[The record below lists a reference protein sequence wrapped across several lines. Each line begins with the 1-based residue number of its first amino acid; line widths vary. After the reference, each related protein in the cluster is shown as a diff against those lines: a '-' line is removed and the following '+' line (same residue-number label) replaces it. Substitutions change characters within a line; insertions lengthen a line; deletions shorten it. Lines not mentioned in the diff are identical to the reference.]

1 MGNNLVGNNIT
12 IASFLLFTGII
23 AFVAWRQSRKTK
35 VDTLSGLFLAGRS
48 LGFLVVG
55 GGLLFAN
62 INTATMVGENELV
75 YTNNMTVMAWGMT
88 SVLAMLVVSEFI
100 MPIYLRTGI
109 ATTPEYLA
117 RRYDRA
123 TGKLVSVI
131 FLVSYVV
138 NLLPTVLYSGAVAF
152 NGLFHL
158 SDRLGVG
165 YWPTIWLLVW
175 VMGATG
181 CLYSV
186 LGGLRAI
193 AVSDTLLG
201 MGIFAGGVLLPFFAL
216 RYVGHGD
223 LVAGLHTV
231 LSTHKDHLNSI
242 GRATDAIPFPTLFT
256 GMILVNLYYWGTEQ
270 YIVQQVLASRDLK
283 TCQQGI
289 AVACVGKLV
298 SPLLLNIP
306 GLIAVHVF
314 SHMHNTAEVFPALSA
329 LVSPPFISGYFA
341 ALIFGAGLST
351 FNAGLNSSST
361 LFVLNIYR
369 PWRVAKGLNVEE
381 KAMVRVAKRFELA
394 ICFLAMTIGPFLV
407 FAKSGF
413 YTYVQTVN
421 GFFNVPIFTVI
432 FVGMVTRR
440 VPPVAAK
447 VGLVFFIVSYGLT
460 RTVLPVPLHFLHVL
474 AILFLVT
481 AALMLGIGRIWPME
495 EPYRL
500 VENNKVELTPWRYRY
515 IYAIL
520 LLAAMVG
527 AFALFSPAGLAK

>member
-1 MGNNLVGNNIT
+1 MTNAVT
-12 IASFLLFTGII
+12 IGSFLFFTGII
-23 AFVAWRQSRKTK
+23 ALVAWRQARKTR

-48 LGFLVVG
+48 LGFLLVG

-62 INTATMVGENELV
+62 INTATIVGENELA

-88 SVLAMLVVSEFI
+88 SVLAMLVVSEFF

-109 ATTPEYLA
+109 ATTPDYLSA
-117 RRYDRA
+117 RYDRG

-158 SDRLGVG
+158 SDRFGTD
-165 YWPTIWLLVW
+165 YWTTIWILVW
-175 VMGATG
+175 IMGATG

-201 MGIFAGGVLLPFFAL
+201 MGIFAGGILLPFFAL
-216 RYVGHGD
+216 RYVGHGH
-223 LVAGLHTV
+223 LLEGLHTV
-231 LSTHKDHLNSI
+231 LNSHKDHLNGI
-242 GRATDAIPFPTLFT
+242 GKSSDAIPFSTLFT
-256 GMILVNLYYWGTEQ
+256 GMMLVNLYYWGTEQ
-270 YIVQQVLASRDLK
+270 YIVQQVLASRDLR

-289 AVACVGKLV
+289 AVACLGKLV

-314 SHMHNTAEVFPALSA
+314 THLHNTAEVFPALSA
-329 LVSPPFISGYFA
+329 LVSPPFISGYIA
-341 ALIFGAGLST
+341 ALLFGAGLST

-369 PWRVAKGLNVEE
+369 PWRLSRGLDAEE
-381 KAMVRVAKRFELA
+381 KAMVRVAKRFELGV
-394 ICFLAMTIGPFLV
+394 CFLAMCIAPCLI
-407 FAKSGF
+407 FARSGF

-432 FVGMVTRR
+432 FIGMVTKR
-440 VPPVAAK
+440 VPPMAAK
-447 VGLVFFIVSYGLT
+447 AGLVFFIVCYGLSQ
-460 RTVLPVPLHFLHVL
+460 TVFDLRLHFLHIL
-474 AILFLVT
+474 AILFVVT
-481 AALMLGIGRIWPME
+481 AALMLAIGRLWPMA
-495 EPYRL
+495 EPYRQRID
-500 VENNKVELTPWRYRY
+500 NKVDLAPWKNRHV
-515 IYAIL
+515 YAL
-520 LLAAMVG
+520 LLIAAMVG
-527 AFALFSPAGLAK
+527 MFVLFSPAGLAK

>member
-1 MGNNLVGNNIT
+1 MGNIVT
-12 IASFLLFTGII
+12 IGSFLLFTGII
-23 AFVAWRQSRKTK
+23 AFVAWRQARKTK

-62 INTATMVGENELV
+62 INTATIVGENELV
-75 YTNNMTVMAWGMT
+75 YTNDMTVMAWGMT

-117 RRYDRA
+117 RRYDRS

-152 NGLFHL
+152 NGLFHV
-158 SDRLGVG
+158 SGRLGID
-165 YWPTIWLLVW
+165 YWSAIWILVW
-175 VMGATG
+175 IMGATG

-223 LVAGLHTV
+223 LAAGLHTV
-231 LSTHKDHLNSI
+231 LGSHKEHLNSI
-242 GRATDAIPFPTLFT
+242 GRATDPIPFSTLFT

-289 AVACVGKLV
+289 AVACLGKLV

-314 SHMHNTAEVFPALSA
+314 THLSNSAEVFPALSA
-329 LVSPPFISGYFA
+329 LVSPPFITGYLA
-341 ALIFGAGLST
+341 AIIFGAGLST

-369 PWRVAKGLNVEE
+369 PWRIEKGRSVEE
-381 KAMVRVAKRFELA
+381 RAMVRVAKRFELA
-394 ICFLAMTIGPFLV
+394 VCFLAMSIAPFLV
-407 FAKSGF
+407 LARHGF

-432 FVGMVTRR
+432 LVGMMTKR
-440 VPPVAAK
+440 VPPLAAK
-447 VGLVFFIVSYGLT
+447 CGLLFFIVTYGLT
-460 RTVLPVPLHFLHVL
+460 QTVFPVRLHFLHVL
-474 AILFLVT
+474 AILFAVT
-481 AALMLGIGRIWPME
+481 AALMLAIGRVRPMA
-495 EPYRL
+495 EPYRP
-500 VENNKVELTPWRYRY
+500 VMDAKVALAPWKDRHV
-515 IYAIL
+515 YAFL
-520 LLAAMVG
+520 LLAAMVA
-527 AFALFSPAGLAK
+527 AFTLFSRAGLAK

>member
-1 MGNNLVGNNIT
+1 MANIVT
-12 IASFLLFTGII
+12 IGSFFLFTGVI
-23 AFVAWRQSRKTK
+23 AFVAWRQTRRNRIE
-35 VDTLSGLFLAGRS
+35 TLSGFFLAGRS

-62 INTATMVGENELV
+62 INTATIVGENELV
-75 YTNNMTVMAWGMT
+75 YTNNMSVMAWGMT
-88 SVLAMLVVSEFI
+88 SVLAMLVVSEFF

-109 ATTPEYLA
+109 ATTPEYLV
-117 RRYDRA
+117 RRYDSA
-123 TGKLVSVI
+123 TGKLVSII

-152 NGLFHL
+152 NALFHIA
-158 SDRLGVG
+158 DHWTIG
-165 YWPTIWLLVW
+165 YWPTIWILVW
-175 VMGATG
+175 IMGATG

-223 LVAGLHTV
+223 LAAGLHTV
-231 LSTHKDHLNSI
+231 LGTHREHLNSI
-242 GRATDAIPFPTLFT
+242 GGAGDPIPFSTLFT
-256 GMILVNLYYWGTEQ
+256 GMLLVNLYYWGTEQ
-270 YIVQQVLASRDLK
+270 YIVQQVLASRDLA

-289 AVACVGKLV
+289 AVACLGKMV

-314 SHMHNTAEVFPALSA
+314 TRLGNTAEVFPALSA
-329 LVSPPFISGYFA
+329 LVSPPFITGYFA
-341 ALIFGAGLST
+341 AIIFGAGLST

-369 PWRVAKGLNVEE
+369 PWLLSRGRRVGERRLL
-381 KAMVRVAKRFELA
+381 RVAKRFELGV
-394 ICFLAMTIGPFLV
+394 CFLAMMIAPMLV
-407 FAKSGF
+407 FARNGF
-413 YTYVQTVN
+413 YNYIQTVN

-432 FVGMVTRR
+432 VVGMLTRR

-447 VGLVFFIVSYGLT
+447 VGLVFFILSYGLT
-460 RTVLPVPLHFLHVL
+460 QTVFPVRLHFLHVL
-474 AILFLVT
+474 AVLFVVT
-481 AALMLGIGRIWPME
+481 AVLMLVIGRMWPMA
-495 EPYRL
+495 EPYRPSY
-500 VENNKVELTPWRYRY
+500 NNVVELTPWKNRHL
-515 IYAIL
+515 YAVL
-520 LLAAMVG
+520 LLAGMVLL
-527 AFALFSPAGLAK
+527 FVLFSPLGLAK

>member
-1 MGNNLVGNNIT
+1 MGNALT
-12 IASFLLFTGII
+12 IGSFLVFTGVI
-23 AFVAWRQSRKTK
+23 AVVAWWQSRKVK

-62 INTATMVGENELV
+62 INTATIVGENELV
-75 YTNNMTVMAWGMT
+75 YTNSMTVMAWGMT
-88 SVLAMLVVSEFI
+88 SVFAMLVVSEFI

-117 RRYDRA
+117 RRYDRQ
-123 TGKLVSVI
+123 TGRWVSII
-131 FLVSYVV
+131 FLISYVV

-152 NGLFHL
+152 NALFHL
-158 SDRLGVG
+158 SDRLHAD
-165 YWPTIWLLVW
+165 YWATIWILVW

-216 RYVGHGD
+216 RFVGHGD
-223 LVAGLHTV
+223 LLAGLRTV
-231 LSTHKDHLNSI
+231 LGSHRSHLNSI
-242 GRATDAIPFPTLFT
+242 GGPSDPIPFSTLFT

-283 TCQQGI
+283 TCQRGI
-289 AVACVGKLV
+289 AVACLGKLV

-314 SHMHNTAEVFPALSA
+314 AHLDNTAEVFPALSS
-329 LVSPPFISGYFA
+329 LVSPPLISGYLA
-341 ALIFGAGLST
+341 AIIFGAGLST

-369 PWRVAKGLNVEE
+369 PWRAARGFSVEE
-381 KAMVRVAKRFELA
+381 RSMVLAAKRFELLV
-394 ICFLAMTIGPFLV
+394 CFLAMTVAPFLV
-407 FAKSGF
+407 FARHGF

-432 FVGMVTRR
+432 FVGMITRR
-440 VPPVAAK
+440 VPPIAAK
-447 VGLVFFIVSYGLT
+447 LGLVFFIVSYGLT
-460 RTVLPVPLHFLHVL
+460 QTVFPVRLHFLHVL
-474 AILFLVT
+474 AILFLLTT
-481 AALMLGIGRIWPME
+481 AVMLAVGRLRPMAQAYQ
-495 EPYRL
+495 PTM
-500 VENNKVELTPWRYRY
+500 NAKVALTPWKRRHLF
-515 IYAIL
+515 AAL
-520 LLAAMVG
+520 LLAAMVA
-527 AFALFSPAGLAK
+527 AFVLFSPLGLAH

>member
-1 MGNNLVGNNIT
+1 M
-12 IASFLLFTGII
+12 FTGII
-23 AFVAWRQSRKTK
+23 AFVAWRQARKTK

-48 LGFLVVG
+48 LGFLFVG

-62 INTATMVGENELV
+62 INTATIVGENELV

-100 MPIYLRTGI
+100 IPIYVRTGI
-109 ATTPEYLA
+109 STTPDYLSA
-117 RRYDRA
+117 RYDRS

-152 NGLFHL
+152 NGLFHF
-158 SDRLGVG
+158 SDRLGMD
-165 YWPTIWLLVW
+165 YWTTIWVLVW
-175 VMGATG
+175 IMGATG

-201 MGIFAGGVLLPFFAL
+201 MGIFAGGILLPFFAL
-216 RYVGHGD
+216 RYLGHGD
-223 LVAGLHTV
+223 LGAGLHKV
-231 LSTHKDHLNSI
+231 LASHTDHLNSI
-242 GRATDAIPFPTLFT
+242 GTATDAIPFSTLFT
-256 GMILVNLYYWGTEQ
+256 GMLLVNLYYWGTEQ

-283 TCQQGI
+283 TCQKGI
-289 AVACVGKLV
+289 AVACLGKLV

-306 GLIAVHVF
+306 GLIAVHLF
-314 SHMHNTAEVFPALSA
+314 TRLPNTAEVFPALSS
-329 LVSPPFISGYFA
+329 LVSPPFISGYIA
-341 ALIFGAGLST
+341 AIIFGAGLST

-369 PWRVAKGLNVEE
+369 PWRISRGLEVRE
-381 KAMVRVAKRFELA
+381 KSMVLVAKRFELM
-394 ICFLAMTIGPFLV
+394 ICFGAMCIAPFLI
-407 FAKSGF
+407 FARNGF

-432 FVGMVTRR
+432 FIGMVTKR
-440 VPPVAAK
+440 VPPVAAR

-460 RTVLPVPLHFLHVL
+460 QTVFDLRLHFLHIL
-474 AILFLVT
+474 AILFVVT
-481 AALMLGIGRIWPME
+481 SALMLLIGRLWPME
-495 EPYRL
+495 EPYRQRID
-500 VENNKVELTPWRYRY
+500 NKVGLTPWKNRHV
-515 IYAIL
+515 YAIL
-520 LLAAMVG
+520 LLAAMV
-527 AFALFSPAGLAK
+527 AMFVLFSPAGLAR

>member
-1 MGNNLVGNNIT
+1 VATLVT
-12 IASFLLFTGII
+12 IGSFLLFTGII
-23 AFVAWRQSRKTK
+23 AFVAWRQARKQR
-35 VDTLSGLFLAGRS
+35 VDTLNGLFLAGRS

-62 INTATMVGENELV
+62 INTATIVGENELV
-75 YTNNMTVMAWGMT
+75 YTNNMTVMAWGLT
-88 SVLAMLVVSEFI
+88 SVLAMLVVSEFF

-109 ATTPEYLA
+109 ATTPDYLSA
-117 RRYDRA
+117 RYDKG

-131 FLVSYVV
+131 FLISYVV

-158 SDRLGVG
+158 SDRLGID
-165 YWPTIWLLVW
+165 YWTTIWILVW
-175 VMGATG
+175 VMGAAG

-201 MGIFAGGVLLPFFAL
+201 MGIFAGGILLSFFAV

-223 LVAGLHTV
+223 LLNGMHKVLGSHTG
-231 LSTHKDHLNSI
+231 HMNSI
-242 GRATDAIPFPTLFT
+242 GGASDAIPFSTLFT
-256 GMILVNLYYWGTEQ
+256 GMLLVNLYYWGTEQ
-270 YIVQQVLASRDLK
+270 YIVQQVLASKDLR
-283 TCQQGI
+283 TCQKGI
-289 AVACVGKLV
+289 AVASLGKLV

-314 SHMHNTAEVFPALSA
+314 THLHNTAEVFPALSA
-329 LVSPPFISGYFA
+329 LVSPPFISGYIA
-341 ALIFGAGLST
+341 AIIFGAGLST

-369 PWRVAKGLNVEE
+369 PWRISRGMDVEE
-381 KAMVRVAKRFELA
+381 RAMVRVAKRFELLV
-394 ICFLAMTIGPFLV
+394 CFVAMCIAPCII
-407 FAKSGF
+407 FARSGF

-432 FVGMVTRR
+432 FIGMVTRK

-447 VGLVFFIVSYGLT
+447 VGLLFFIVCYGLSQ
-460 RTVLPVPLHFLHVL
+460 TVFHVPLHFLHTL
-474 AILFLVT
+474 AILFVVT
-481 AALMLGIGRIWPME
+481 AALMLLIGRLWPMP
-495 EPYRL
+495 EPYRQR
-500 VENNKVELTPWRYRY
+500 VDNKVALVPWKNRH

-520 LLAAMVG
+520 LLAAMT
-527 AFALFSPAGLAK
+527 AIFFLFSPAGLAK